1 MKRGAARIDTMR
13 FFTRLR
19 QLGYRSRNAVA
30 DAAGLTRSSLSR
42 YLRGEVKMPMEA
54 VLAIA
59 KVLQCSPEWLV
70 GEPELVPIGLRE
82 GKAPYAVK
90 VPIAGVVPAGRREAS
105 LPSQGPLDFIT
116 VPDGIIAE
124 EALQVRN
131 GCMSPTIR
139 EGDIVFIRKADVAT
153 PGKIY
158 ILEVLETGERTMK
171 RCKLLKGRMAF
182 VADNPE
188 YSDAVYCVSEVR
200 VLAEVTGWLHR
211 ER

>member
-1 MKRGAARIDTMR
+1 MEKTTKHIDAVR

-19 QLGYRSRNAVA
+19 QLGYRSQNAVA

-59 KVLQCSPEWLV
+59 KVLQCSPEWLIGV
-70 GEPELVPIGLRE
+70 PELVPVQIRE
-82 GKAPYAVK
+82 GNASYGVK
-90 VPIAGVVPAGRREAS
+90 VPISGLVPASRREAS

-116 VPDGIIAE
+116 VPDGIVAD
-124 EALQVRN
+124 EALEVRN

-158 ILEVLETGERTMK
+158 ILEVLDTGERTMK

>member
-1 MKRGAARIDTMR
+1 MGEKVTINAQRFRKRLAELGFRSQAEVAR
-13 FFTRLR
+13 
-19 QLGYRSRNAVA
+19 S
-30 DAAGLTRSSLSR
+30 AGIHPVTLTR
-42 YLRGEVKMPMEA
+42 YLTQEKDIRPSHLRR
-54 VLAIA
+54 LAT
-59 KVLQCSPEWLV
+59 VLQCSPEWLI
-70 GEPELVPIGLRE
+70 GEPELVPVQIRE
-82 GKAPYAVK
+82 GTAPYTVK
-90 VPIAGVVPAGRREAS
+90 VPISGVVPASRREAS
-105 LPSQGPLDFIT
+105 LPSHGPLDYIT
-116 VPDGIIAE
+116 VPDGIVAD
-124 EALQVRN
+124 EALEVRN

-153 PGKIY
+153 PGKTY

-200 VLAEVTGWLHR
+200 VVAEVTGWLHR

>member
-1 MKRGAARIDTMR
+1 MEKTKKRIDAVR

-19 QLGYRSRNAVA
+19 QLGYRSQNAVA

-59 KVLQCSPEWLV
+59 KVLQCSPEWLI
-70 GEPELVPIGLRE
+70 GEPELVPLQIRE
-82 GKAPYAVK
+82 GNATYAVK
-90 VPIAGVVPAGRREAS
+90 IPISGVVPACRRDAS
-105 LPSQGPLDFIT
+105 LPSQGPLDYIT
-116 VPDGIIAE
+116 VPDGIVAD
-124 EALQVRN
+124 EALEVRN

-171 RCKLLKGRMAF
+171 RCKLVKGRMAF

-211 ER
+211 KR